1 MATQLVQI
9 EQPERKKNRLADSF
23 FSNMFADEEI
33 EEKDQIHPKKKK
45 KVIIRQDSFF
55 SEMKVEVEVSLDSDR
70 NAQ

>member
-9 EQPERKKNRLADSF
+9 EQPELKKNRLADSF

-45 KVIIRQDSFF
+45 VIIRQDSFF

-70 NAQ
+70 KAQ

>member
-9 EQPERKKNRLADSF
+9 EQPERKKNQLADSF

-33 EEKDQIHPKKKK
+33 EEKDQFHPKKK

-70 NAQ
+70 KAQ